1 MIYELIILIFG
12 WLYPA
17 FATYNIDSQRS
28 QVAWLK
34 FWIVFGIFNAFHFF
48 TACLEPF
55 VPFLAGFKLCLLFW
69 MLPTMGGGCH
79 MIHDVLVEPTM
90 RRNKETIQNT
100 FDGMT
105 TLSSTL
111 LREVTKMIY
120 HLLVDIVEQ
129 CWMLTRNADDIHV
142 TPRLQSAI
150 NEVIAELRIARQA
163 ASSSRSDSDSAAE
176 PHKED
181 LLDEEINL
189 RILLA
194 EAQSAR
200 RMQLALELAS
210 YEHMAPISNSIQTPL
225 LPPKP
230 RRGKRK
236 VDTPIQL
243 AQMEEVDR
251 VYREHCGATKR
262 HLNTHTHTHKTHA

>member
-17 FATYNIDSQRS
+17 FETYNVNSQRS

-48 TACLEPF
+48 TACLEPY
-55 VPFLAGFKLCLLFW
+55 VPFLGGFKLCLLFW
-69 MLPTMGGGCH
+69 LLPTMGGGCH
-79 MIHDVLVEPTM
+79 LMHDELVDPIM
-90 RRNKETIQNT
+90 RRNKKTIRNA

-105 TLSSTL
+105 TVSSTL
-111 LREVTKMIY
+111 LREVIKMIY

-129 CWMLTRNADDIHV
+129 CWQLTRNADDLHV

-163 ASSSRSDSDSAAE
+163 ASSPHLCSQLKLLHE
-176 PHKED
+176 PTESNAQPDKED

-194 EAQSAR
+194 EAHSAR
-200 RMQLALELAS
+200 RMQLGLELAN
-210 YEHMAPISNSIQTPL
+210 YEHMAPINGSIQTPL
-225 LPPKP
+225 LPAKPK
-230 RRGKRK
+230 RGKRK

-251 VYREHCGATKR
+251 VYREQCGQK
-262 HLNTHTHTHKTHA
+262 L